1 MRERVPMETV
11 KCDALVKSVD
21 LGSFTAAARHLGY
34 TPSGITR
41 MIDSLEAEM
50 GFALVNRNR
59 TGITC
64 TREGEALLPLLRE
77 AARCGQALVQQAAEV
92 RDVVTGEIVV
102 GTYFSVAAH
111 WIPRIIASFKKDC
124 PHVRVTLMEAGNSDL
139 ASWVMEGRVDCAFC
153 SRGSFQG
160 DWIPLKEDELVA
172 WIPSD
177 WPEAKMKSF
186 PVRKFD
192 GMPFVLQLPGTDT
205 DIETLLNDAGVKPDL
220 RFSTDDGFASW
231 SMVSAGLG
239 ASINNRLMSTDWKGN
254 VTVLPL
260 RPRQSEPLGII
271 LNDAKKASPATR
283 RFVECAREVV
293 AKL

>member
-1 MRERVPMETV
+1 MDTL
-11 KCDALVKSVD
+11 KCEALVKAVD
-21 LGSFTAAARHLGY
+21 LGSFTAAARNMGY

-41 MIDSLEAEM
+41 MVDALESEV

-59 TGITC
+59 AGITC
-64 TREGEALLPLLRE
+64 TREGAKMLPLLRE
-77 AARCGQALVQQAAEV
+77 TARCGQAITQQAAEV

-111 WIPRIIASFKKDC
+111 WIPRIIARFKKDY
-124 PHVRVTLMEAGNSDL
+124 PDVRVSLMEAGNSDL
-139 ASWVMEGRVDCAFC
+139 ATWVMQGRADCAFC
-153 SRGSFQG
+153 SKGSFEG
-160 DWIPLKEDELVA
+160 DWIPLKSDELVA
-172 WIPSD
+172 WIPKD
-177 WPEAKMKSF
+177 WPEAKLKSF
-186 PVRKFD
+186 PLKKFD

-205 DIETLLNDAGVKPDL
+205 DIENLLESAGVQPDL

-254 VTVLPL
+254 VAVLPL
-260 RPRQSEPLGII
+260 KPRQSEPLGII
-271 LNDAKKASPATR
+271 LNDLRRASPATR
-283 RFVECAREVV
+283 KFIECAKEVV